1 MDDVIFF
8 EKTEDARTAVFQS
21 PNESM
26 PEKLCAY
33 LNQKN
38 IKTYTH
44 QAEAYDAVR
53 RGENIIVTT
62 PTASGKTLSCLLP
75 VFAKLLENPDAT
87 ALLIYPT
94 KALTRDQF
102 LTIQEMDSALS
113 ARTRPAIYDGDT
125 KQEARA
131 KIRSRSRIILTNM
144 YELHHILPW
153 RAKWGDFFANLSF
166 VVIDEAH
173 KYRGVFGSNTALLIR
188 RLRRICNYYD
198 GYPQFILSSATL
210 GNAKRFAE
218 T

>member
-33 LNQKN
+33 LSQKN

-75 VFAKLLENPDAT
+75 VFAKLLEIPDAT

-94 KALTRDQF
+94 KALTRDQL
-102 LTIQEMDSALS
+102 LTIQEMDSALN

-125 KQEARA
+125 KQEVARTAGLQSFPA
-131 KIRSRSRIILTNM
+131 KLFKTLMPSCLLSIRSSTSTSGFRSRI
-144 YELHHILPW
+144 
-153 RAKWGDFFANLSF
+153 
-166 VVIDEAH
+166 
-173 KYRGVFGSNTALLIR
+173 
-188 RLRRICNYYD
+188 RRIACS
-198 GYPQFILSSATL
+198 PSVAVPIT
-210 GNAKRFAE
+210 
-218 T
+218 